1 MRWRAAAVMLGTSST
16 VSQVTSR
23 RTGSYRAVAGEVVG
37 GGDGE
42 TVVEGAPA
50 AAEQLL
56 FEDSG
61 EAAGHADGDAGE
73 RPVPVGAVLD
83 NLG

>member
-1 MRWRAAAVMLGTSST
+1 M
-16 VSQVTSR
+16 
-23 RTGSYRAVAGEVVG
+23 AGEVAG